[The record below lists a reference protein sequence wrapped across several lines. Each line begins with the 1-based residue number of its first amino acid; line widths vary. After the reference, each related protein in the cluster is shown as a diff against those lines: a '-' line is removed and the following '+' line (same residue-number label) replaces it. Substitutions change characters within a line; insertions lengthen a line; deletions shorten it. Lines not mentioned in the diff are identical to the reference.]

1 MAKTIFKE
9 FAIALSGGGAR
20 GIVHAGFL
28 KALDEAGLKP
38 AAISG
43 TSMGAIVGSMY
54 AAGVTPDEMMK
65 ALKYPDLKTLP
76 SWLGFKAGIGSLE
89 IVRKTLEQHIGSDRF
104 EDLKIP
110 LIVAVTNLNRACVEL
125 ISTGNLYDAVIASS
139 SIPVIFMPQKI
150 GAHFYVDGG
159 LTMNMPVRCLKK
171 EGRMIIGINSNHVE
185 ELDKEFTSMKQVGER
200 CLFIAVQRTLM
211 DQLEYCDLFIDPHE
225 ARLYGTF
232 DFEKAP
238 EIFEIGHKTGKEY
251 VPIIKEMLGLNKIEI
266 FPNENFIV

>member
-1 MAKTIFKE
+1 MAKKYQE
-9 FAIALSGGGAR
+9 FALALSGGGAR

-54 AAGVTPDEMMK
+54 ASGVTPDEMMK

-125 ISTGNLYDAVIASS
+125 INTGNLYDAVIASS

-159 LTMNMPVRCLKK
+159 LTMNMPVKCLKK
-171 EGRMIIGINSNHVE
+171 EGRMIIGINSNHIE
-185 ELDKEFTSMKQVGER
+185 ELDKQFTSMKQVGER
-200 CLFIAVQRTLM
+200 CLFIAVQRTLV
-211 DQLEYCDLFIDPHE
+211 DQIDDCDLFVDPAE
-225 ARLYGTF
+225 ARMYGTF
-232 DFEKAP
+232 EFEKAH
-238 EIFEIGHKTGKEY
+238 EIFEIGYNSGKENI
-251 VPIIKEMLGLNKIEI
+251 PQIKAVLATELE
-266 FPNENFIV
+266 